1 MAFVMSV
8 ILTHVLTPRSC
19 NRVTLVAI
27 FAAVVRI
34 FISDNLNA
42 TLVRGGSTS
51 SLSFSS
57 IFCFGF
63 MIYLILCT
71 VVFVT
76 TPIVTGFCGSLSLVP
91 VVQIVDLAVI
101 VSNIGNVRR
110 SCISQGVLFGHFF
123 CTALNKAIFS
133 TFLNV
138 KLTCTN
144 FNI

>member
-1 MAFVMSV
+1 MAFIISV

-19 NRVTLVAI
+19 KAVTLVAI
-27 FAAVVRI
+27 FAGVVRM

-63 MIYLILCT
+63 IIYLILCKI
-71 VVFVT
+71 VFITTPLVT
-76 TPIVTGFCGSLSLVP
+76 TFCGSTALAPLM
-91 VVQIVDLAVI
+91 QIVDLAVM
-101 VSNIGNVRR
+101 VSNIGKVRR
-110 SCISQGVLFGHFF
+110 SCISQGVLFGQFF
-123 CTALNKAIFS
+123 FTALKKAVFS

-144 FNI
+144 FNM